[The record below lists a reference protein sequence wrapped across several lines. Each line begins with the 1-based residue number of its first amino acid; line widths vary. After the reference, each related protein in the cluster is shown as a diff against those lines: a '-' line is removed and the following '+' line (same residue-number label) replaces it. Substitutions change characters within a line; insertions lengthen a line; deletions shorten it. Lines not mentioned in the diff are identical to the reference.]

1 MDPTIKV
8 VRCAEPGRLVFE
20 EQQAPGSPPKG
31 WALVNVAYVGICG
44 TDYHIFQGRHPYLAY
59 PRVMGHEVSGTIA
72 AINAPVDLSVGQQVL
87 INPYLA
93 CGKCSAC
100 RHGKPNCCVAIEVL
114 GVHRDGAMS
123 EQILVPTKNL
133 ISAVG
138 LSPVEAATVEFLA
151 IGAHAVRRSMAGPG
165 TQTLVVG
172 AGPIGLGV
180 ALFARIAQQDVTV
193 MDVDAERLAFAGSQL
208 GFDVIDG
215 SKGSVVETVAERT
228 TGTGFDVVYDA
239 TGNSRSMQSAFAYVA
254 HGGVM
259 VMVSVVQDDITFS
272 DPEFH
277 KREMML
283 IGSRN
288 ATDADFQHVIASIKA
303 GKIPID
309 QLVTHRTTLRDS
321 PRDISIWA
329 HEKAGLIKAII
340 DVAESG

>member
-8 VRCAEPGRLVFE
+8 VRCAEPGKLVLE
-20 EQQAPGSPPKG
+20 EQQAPGSPPEG

-44 TDYHIFQGRHPYLAY
+44 TDYHIFEGRHPYLAY
-59 PRVMGHEVSGTIA
+59 PRVMGHEFSGTIA
-72 AINAPVDLSVGQQVL
+72 AINAPAGLSVGQQVL

-93 CGKCSAC
+93 CGNCSAC
-100 RHGKPNCCVAIEVL
+100 RHGKPNCCIAIEVL

-123 EQILVPTKNL
+123 EQILVPAQNL

-165 TQTLVVG
+165 NRTLVIG

-180 ALFARIAQQDVTV
+180 ALFARIARQNVTV
-193 MDVDAERLAFAGSQL
+193 MDVNAERLAFAAKQ
-208 GFDVIDG
+208 GFLVIDG
-215 SKGSVVETVAERT
+215 SKGSIIETIAERT
-228 TGTGFDVVYDA
+228 AKTGFDVVFDA

-288 ATDADFQHVIASIKA
+288 ATQADFQHVIASIRD

-321 PRDISIWA
+321 PRDIAIWA
-329 HEKAGLIKAII
+329 LQKSGLIKAVI
-340 DVAESG
+340 DVAASG